1 MLRQQSGPAFAAR
14 RAVFFQTSGFYLAYD
29 TMWTINFDSFPWVKQ
44 DGHQCARAF
53 ACVLGGELI
62 ELSPI
67 VAVND
72 IRGLINQR
80 VRLHS

>member
-1 MLRQQSGPAFAAR
+1 
-14 RAVFFQTSGFYLAYD
+14 
-29 TMWTINFDSFPWVKQ
+29 MWTINFDSFPWVKQ